1 MVVITASWRSIRA
14 FTWSRALPACSSWRA
29 GVGHG
34 GLHLGS
40 QGLVLQ
46 ADLVG
51 PLGHLLVELAHLA
64 LGLVLDQLGPAV
76 GVQLQ
81 PGGPLLQG
89 GIGLGVRL

>member
-1 MVVITASWRSIRA
+1 M
-14 FTWSRALPACSSWRA
+14 
-29 GVGHG
+29 GHG
-34 GLHLGS
+34 GLHLGP